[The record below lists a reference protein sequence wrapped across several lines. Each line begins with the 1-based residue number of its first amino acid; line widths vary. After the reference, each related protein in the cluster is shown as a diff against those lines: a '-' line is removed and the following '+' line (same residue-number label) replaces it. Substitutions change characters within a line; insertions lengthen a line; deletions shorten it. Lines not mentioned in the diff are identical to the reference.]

1 MGEDEIM
8 KKKTRSPQKEP
19 SPEPQV
25 PDPVLHPQVGGT
37 PHDLIF
43 EPKPQVSDPVLHPQ
57 VGGTPGQKEHRRIF
71 KDLSE
76 DK

>member
-37 PHDLIF
+37 P
-43 EPKPQVSDPVLHPQ
+43 
-57 VGGTPGQKEHRRIF
+57 GQKEHRRIF